1 MISNNLKKIFGILI
15 LVCFLSTI
23 TFLPYVETR
32 RAEAGLIAVIESGM
46 QLILTGLSRIMQFMM
61 KYKEYILDPAIY
73 YLSRMLIRQLTQSV
87 VDWINGGFN
96 GNPSFLEDPQ
106 DYFEKSA
113 DRAIGEMIYDSD
125 LRFLCK
131 PFEINVRLSLGL
143 QYSPFQDKVR
153 CRLSDVLANSEGA
166 VTDTY
171 NKFMGGDFIAG
182 GGWDTWLQ
190 LTTVPQ
196 NNQLGSMLI
205 AKAELDA
212 RLEGEEKRKT
222 KELEWGAGMLSQKK
236 CEAISYD
243 GEGNEITRIS
253 YSGDEAFSPSDFA
266 SSTRGATAGNTRQT
280 GLFPGASTT
289 PSNYNVYSN
298 YTFRNTENADGT
310 GEVLSTIKQE
320 CKIITPGSWMQD
332 TLQRHTNSDLAQLQ
346 IADEINEIVGA
357 LANFLVTKITQ
368 ESGLLGQNDRDRAAD
383 DASWRQGLA
392 NLSAQ
397 QNILLS
403 QGVQASTAT
412 NESGI
417 NSTLNS
423 VYNADITPGYN
434 GTGSVNDVAIDA
446 NGNSITLSQAKQILT
461 TRISGY
467 QQIESNYY
475 SYNSTMYN
483 VASTTVNKIN
493 SVIACY
499 NQKIASSTPALSS
512 SQTSFAQTRISQL
525 SGALADTNSVVAS
538 TTPNVTSA
546 LSNLSSLNTLSS
558 SASNAGNVNTLNTIS
573 ASLDSLVP
581 SLHNAS
587 TTEIARQVSS
597 TTVSWLGPVL
607 NNANALATECQTF
620 PAGI

>member
-15 LVCFLSTI
+15 LVCFLSTVG
-23 TFLPYVETR
+23 FLPYVETR
-32 RAEAGLIAVIESGM
+32 KAEAGLVAVIESGM
-46 QLILTGLSRIMQFMM
+46 QLVLTGLSRIMQFMM

-113 DRAIGEMIYDSD
+113 DRAIEEMIYDSD

-131 PFEINVRLSLGL
+131 PFEINVRLALGL

-153 CRLSDVLANSEGA
+153 CRLSDVLANSEGV

-171 NKFMGGDFIAG
+171 NKFVDGDFIGG

-190 LTTVPQ
+190 VTTVPQ
-196 NNQLGSMLI
+196 NNQLGAMLI
-205 AKAELDA
+205 AQAELDA
-212 RLEGEEKRKT
+212 KLEGEEKRKT

-236 CEAISYD
+236 CEQVTYAPD
-243 GEGNEITRIS
+243 GTVTDRVTFD
-253 YSGDEAFSPSDFA
+253 GDEAFSPSDFA
-266 SSTRGATAGNTRQT
+266 SSTPGRTGRNTAST
-280 GLFPGASTT
+280 GLFPGSNTSSTT
-289 PSNYNVYSN
+289 YNVYSSD
-298 YTFRNTENADGT
+298 TFRITENEDGT
-310 GEVLSTIKQE
+310 GEVLANVKQE

-332 TLQRHTNSDLAQLQ
+332 TLQRHTNSDLSQLQ
-346 IADEINEIVGA
+346 IADEVNEIVGA
-357 LANFLVTKITQ
+357 LGNFLVTKITQ
-368 ESGLLGQNDRDRAAD
+368 QGGLLGQNDRDRAAD
-383 DASWRQGLA
+383 DAAWRQGLA
-392 NLSAQ
+392 NLTAQ
-397 QNILLS
+397 QNTLLS

-434 GTGSVNDVAIDA
+434 GTGSVNDVATDA
-446 NGNSITLSQAKQILT
+446 NGNSLTLSQAKQILT
-461 TRISGY
+461 SRISEY
-467 QQIESNYY
+467 RQIESNYY

-512 SQTSFAQTRISQL
+512 SQTSFAQTRITQL

-587 TTEIARQVSS
+587 TTEIAKEVSS
-597 TTVSWLGPVL
+597 TTVGWLGPVL
-607 NNANALATECQTF
+607 NNANALAAECQTF